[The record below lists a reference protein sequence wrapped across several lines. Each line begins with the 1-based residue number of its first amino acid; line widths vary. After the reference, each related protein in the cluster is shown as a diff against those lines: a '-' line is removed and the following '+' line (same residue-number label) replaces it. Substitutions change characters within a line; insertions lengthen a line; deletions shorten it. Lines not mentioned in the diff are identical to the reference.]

1 MLIFLFMFS
10 SLHRMSNSVKYKCVI
25 FSYYVMICYDALMRV
40 NRDFEWRRPDRPYR
54 DAPYPVHDAGGARA
68 ALDPERIHETHLA
81 KSLVLPGGATWR
93 PYQPL
98 EDEPALF
105 RTFAETDD
113 IPAFANKFGHLGMD
127 TELVPS
133 MKRTRVERLRDWEA
147 EISAMRQCLEA
158 WDSYRSSKVTKLPDD
173 WERYVH
179 IDPWPQGIVPES
191 EKLFAF
197 VLHHVR
203 PRIQAHTES
212 TLIHDPSLKR
222 AIPLEVVVSPKNLLG
237 AIWLQFALALEEN
250 PKQRKCEICGRW
262 FTVSPR
268 GNRANVAYCS
278 TRCRSAAYRLAKS
291 ATELMNDGMSIDE
304 AATELGKPEN
314 LIRRLLERRTTDSND
329 IDGEEG

>member
-1 MLIFLFMFS
+1 MFMVS
-10 SLHRMSNSVKYKCVI
+10 SLDRLKNAVKFKFVTVANCVTI
-25 FSYYVMICYDALMRV
+25 RYDALMRV
-40 NRDFEWRRPDRPYR
+40 NRDFEWRVPDRPYR
-54 DAPYPVHDAGGARA
+54 DAPYPVDG
-68 ALDPERIHETHLA
+68 
-81 KSLVLPGGATWR
+81 SLVLPGGATWR
-93 PYQPL
+93 PYRPL

-133 MKRTRVERLRDWEA
+133 MERTRAERMRDWGA
-147 EISAMRQCLEA
+147 EISGMRQCLEA
-158 WDSYRSSKVTKLPDD
+158 WDSYRNSKVTKLPDD
-173 WERYVH
+173 WEH

-197 VLHHVR
+197 LQHHVR

-212 TLIHDPSLKR
+212 TFIHDPALKQ

-237 AIWLQFALALEEN
+237 AIWLQFALALEEY

-262 FTVSPR
+262 FAVSPR

-278 TRCRSAAYRLAKS
+278 TRCRSSAYRLAKN

-304 AATELGKPEN
+304 AATELGKPEK
-314 LIRRLLERRTTDSND
+314 LIRRLLERRASDSND